1 MNYLKSLV
9 LALMIVFIMPFTVEA
24 ELHSDT
30 VIGNGEEYVDI
41 QRSITRGGVILPI
54 FYTSK
59 RDLYGYPVNV
69 VCTLREVHFKD
80 VIDLYKDLYNF
91 KDITVYDDLRVI
103 IYETYFPYDIK
114 QAYREVKDADHHEYC
129 EVSFVTND
137 ERMGRTYVVE
147 IPDEVSPAGN
157 PLYWFT
163 KFDRMLTKFP
173 SPFTP
178 KSAP

>member
-1 MNYLKSLV
+1 MTYLKSFV
-9 LALMIVFIMPFTVEA
+9 LTLMIVLIMPFTAEA

-41 QRSITRGGVILPI
+41 DRYIMRGGVLLPL

-59 RDLYGYPVNV
+59 NDLYGYPIHVI
-69 VCTLREVHFKD
+69 CELKEVYYGD
-80 VIDLYKDLYNF
+80 VIDLYKDLYDF
-91 KDITVYDDLRVI
+91 KDITVYDDLGVI
-103 IYETYFPYDIK
+103 IYETYFPYDVK
-114 QAYREVKDADHHEYC
+114 EAYREVKDAEHHRYC

-137 ERMGRTYVVE
+137 ERMGRTYTVE
-147 IPDEVSPAGN
+147 IPGETSPAGN

-173 SPFTP
+173 SSFTP
-178 KSAP
+178 KQ

>member
-9 LALMIVFIMPFTVEA
+9 LALMILLIMPFTAEA

-41 QRSITRGGVILPI
+41 GHYISRGGVLLPL

-59 RDLYGYPVNV
+59 RDLYGYPIHVI
-69 VCTLREVHFKD
+69 CILKETYYGD
-80 VIDLYKDLYNF
+80 VIDLYKDLYDF
-91 KDITVYDDLRVI
+91 KDITVYDDLGVI

-114 QAYREVKDADHHEYC
+114 EAYREVKDADHHEVC
-129 EVSFVTND
+129 EISMVTNHPD
-137 ERMGRTYVVE
+137 MGGTYVTK

-163 KFDRMLTKFP
+163 SFSKMLTKFP
-173 SPFTP
+173 SSFTP
-178 KSAP
+178 K

>member
-91 KDITVYDDLRVI
+91 KDITVYDDLGVI
-103 IYETYFPYDIK
+103 IYETRFPYDLK
-114 QAYREVKDADHHEYC
+114 EAYREVKDAQHHEVC
-129 EVSFVTND
+129 EISMVDNSEELGWPF
-137 ERMGRTYVVE
+137 VVE
-147 IPDEVSPAGN
+147 IPGETSPAEN
-157 PLYWFT
+157 PLFWWT
-163 KFDRMLTKFP
+163 KW
-173 SPFTP
+173 
-178 KSAP
+178 